1 MLCFFL
7 EITVEWSVEFRSASN
22 METNGCFLEWVYIY
36 YPFSPFFL
44 LLFFVFV
51 FVFVTIIVYCFNFFM
66 WILGFWDSAKTG
78 DNVLDV
84 CCGSGDLS
92 FLLSEQVGSQGKVS
106 LLWQSFISLNP
117 LVETEM
123 PYIKTRV
130 FFSSELCILHILVYS
145 IITFWFIFSGSW
157 FSGDR
162 SWFLQ
167 EPTVNGF
174 ISARL
179 SFKGLLRE
187 NRVSIGKSSC

>member
-179 SFKGLLRE
+179 SFKGLLQE
-187 NRVSIGKSSC
+187 YRVSIGKSSC